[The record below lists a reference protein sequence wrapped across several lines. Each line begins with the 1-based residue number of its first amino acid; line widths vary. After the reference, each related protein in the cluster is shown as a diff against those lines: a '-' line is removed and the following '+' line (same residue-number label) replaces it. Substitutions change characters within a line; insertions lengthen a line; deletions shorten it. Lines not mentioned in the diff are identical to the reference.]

1 MQNIKRNTMLLC
13 SLVFIYVML
22 YFTFKNEA
30 VFWYLYAFTMLVCMA
45 LAIIGSKFEDQL
57 PTWHYLLYGIG
68 YGTITYGIIRFGYF
82 LAPYIDD
89 NLLKEVTKFLN
100 IYSPTNI
107 GHYLLLIFIIS
118 IGEEL
123 FWRGFVQQKLKHF
136 VQPFVAVLITT
147 LLCTISI
154 ALSGFLLGA
163 IAAFV
168 VSVIFGLLYE
178 WRKSMPLIIVA
189 HVVFVL
195 LLFLVLPLP

>member
-13 SLVFIYVML
+13 SLLFIYVML
-22 YFTFKNEA
+22 YFTFENVA

-45 LAIIGSKFEDQL
+45 LAIISSKFEDQL

-147 LLCTISI
+147 VLCTISI